1 MQPRASAHTRP
12 PGEDQVT
19 KMKTLSAV
27 LILSAAVATP
37 VFAQDA
43 SVVAPHPARAHDR
56 SYRGTYN
63 QVNRPSYDTPATQD
77 SVGAREV
84 RDPSRPG
91 GEDPSFNPA
100 S

>member
-1 MQPRASAHTRP
+1 
-12 PGEDQVT
+12 VT
-19 KMKTLSAV
+19 KIKLLSAV

-56 SYRGTYN
+56 NYRGTYN
-63 QVNRPSYDTPATQD
+63 QVNGPSYATPVTRD
-77 SVGAREV
+77 GLGVREI

-91 GEDPSFNPA
+91 GEDPLFNPP